1 MLLNTAPIT
10 PARPKLAKT
19 RPFPKLRSRVGKV
32 LNVALGEGRSWPA
45 QGWAGE
51 ISLRLRLYLP
61 YGLANCRLSSM

>member
-32 LNVALGEGRSWPA
+32 LNVALGETGL
-45 QGWAGE
+45 G
-51 ISLRLRLYLP
+51 RLRVGRVNYRYASGFTFPAALRT
-61 YGLANCRLSSM
+61 AVLSSM